1 MTKQTVTPSSPLFS
15 STATIAFKTNNG
27 NQAPTIAQTDRTQ
40 GNAPL
45 WAVERAGRE
54 GHEVNV
60 IRYHEL
66 RNGLTK
72 VMIDLGFANGGEM
85 RGILVLPPSIKVS
98 DGVRFQIDNGD
109 LTHKIPIVANSAF
122 RCVAKLHFKGTMV
135 EQLKSARFLN
145 IYATATLKN
154 KKIVFSIPLTGFE
167 KTVQSL
173 AEMRMDKTS

>member
-1 MTKQTVTPSSPLFS
+1 MTKQTVAPSSTLFS
-15 STATIAFKTNNG
+15 STATIAFKTNNE
-27 NQAPTIAQTDRTQ
+27 NQAPITQTHRMQ
-40 GNAPL
+40 VSPAL
-45 WAVERAGRE
+45 WAVERAGCE

-98 DGVRFQIDNGD
+98 EGVRFRIDNGD
-109 LTHKIPIVANSAF
+109 LTQKIPIVASSAF
-122 RCVAKLHFKGTMV
+122 RCVSKLHFKSTMI
-135 EQLKSARFLN
+135 EQLKSAKVLN

-154 KKIVFSIPLTGFE
+154 KKIVFSISLAGFDE
-167 KTVQSL
+167 AIQSL
-173 AEMRMDKTS
+173 AEMRMSKTS